1 MTETIINIWLVGV
14 LTIITSAIYTKSL
27 VYKVFDCIDILSD
40 GHGVAVEL
48 GTDFHHF
55 ASVGRVG
62 QGVVV
67 AYLGQLPYQ
76 VCLVDIKVVLFTNLF
91 EGLYAYGVSSCHLV
105 PRDWLFK
112 MQIYISFY

>member
-40 GHGVAVEL
+40 GHGVALAEPARAAEEDV
-48 GTDFHHF
+48 
-55 ASVGRVG
+55 R
-62 QGVVV
+62 